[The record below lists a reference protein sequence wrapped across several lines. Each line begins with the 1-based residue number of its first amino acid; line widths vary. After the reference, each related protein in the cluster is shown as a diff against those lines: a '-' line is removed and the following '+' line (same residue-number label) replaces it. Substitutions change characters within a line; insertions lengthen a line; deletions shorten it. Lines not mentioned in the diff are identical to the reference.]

1 MTSPSRFAD
10 QLQVLNAL
18 YQGGYHS
25 DLMERSLAKII
36 ELEHNQALQQ
46 AADLQAKLQTY
57 EAQYHLSSDNFYQ
70 QFNAGDLGDDIDFF
84 EWSAFYDMWQ
94 TVQARL
100 GVLQSI
106 SS

>member
-1 MTSPSRFAD
+1 MPAQSRFLD

-18 YQGGYHS
+18 YQRGYHS

-36 ELEHNQALQQ
+36 ELEHSHALQQ
-46 AADLQAKLQTY
+46 ASDLQAKLQAY
-57 EAQYHLSSDNFYQ
+57 ETQYHIPSDIFYQ
-70 QFNAGDLGDDIDFF
+70 QFNAGELGDGMEFF

-94 TVQARL
+94 SVQTRL

-106 SS
+106 GS

>member
-1 MTSPSRFAD
+1 MTSQNRFLD

-18 YQGGYHS
+18 YQRGYHS

-36 ELEHNQALQQ
+36 ELEHGQALQQ
-46 AADLQAKLQTY
+46 ASDLQAKLQVY
-57 EAQYHLSSDNFYQ
+57 EIKYQMPSDTFYQ
-70 QFNAGDLGDDIDFF
+70 QFNAGELGDGIDFF

-94 TVQARL
+94 AVQTRL

-106 SS
+106 GG